1 MDDAKPRP
9 LSVKELRVKFEGKG
23 KAQTPVEFDEVKA
36 AAARSRQL
44 ATLQNVNIRVRQ
56 IREARRAS
64 AAGPR
69 VTAAAEGS
77 DTAEDDFTALATRRR
92 SFRAPPSVNSEVGH
106 DAIDAMGVAAL
117 RALCEER
124 GKDTAHVLELGELR
138 ALAHALLT
146 LPPPAFEVMTDDD
159 YVNSLS
165 AKELKGFIE
174 DHGGSAEG
182 IFEVG
187 TLRQRARELKHQP
200 DFEQRADLFSD
211 AHFFFPELAAALAS
225 GSDEV
230 INKAVLMAL
239 FQEHAPERLGE
250 VDSLLTQYAGREEQL
265 LDELLGEFAPHMES
279 AGPASTVVFIMPAE
293 ERSTNGG
300 DGARR
305 PSMIVG
311 GSRRPSGIWRV
322 NELDRLEQE
331 LRMQEDLERE
341 RRAAEANDPSS
352 P

>member
-23 KAQTPVEFDEVKA
+23 KAQTPVEFDEAKA

-64 AAGPR
+64 VAGAGTA
-69 VTAAAEGS
+69 TAAAE
-77 DTAEDDFTALATRRR
+77 DDFAALETRRR
-92 SFRAPPSVNSEVGH
+92 SFRAPPSVSSDVGH

-117 RALCEER
+117 RAFAEER

-159 YVNSLS
+159 YINSLS
-165 AKELKGFIE
+165 VKELKGFIE

-187 TLRQRARELKHQP
+187 TLRLRAKELKHQP
-200 DFEQRADLFSD
+200 EFEQRADLFSD

-250 VDSLLTQYAGREEQL
+250 VDALLAQYAGREEQL
-265 LDELLGEFAPHMES
+265 LDELLNEFAPHLES
-279 AGPASTVVFIMPAE
+279 AGPAPTVVFIIPAE
-293 ERSTNGG
+293 ERAASGG

-341 RRAAEANDPSS
+341 RRAAEDNDPSS
-352 P
+352 S